1 MGITPYYNTS
11 AHSLRSGPQI
21 TVLQEETLFEKD
33 SYLNDLSAVS
43 VVIFCEAYQSYRG
56 GLNMPKPIQ
65 RVMNIKV
72 KETLVSSIAGAEWNV
87 MSISN
92 FDTWSADDVLLFLKY
107 YITPITKSDFYQ
119 KLKVCSEFP
128 MMSKTYVIS

>member
-1 MGITPYYNTS
+1 
-11 AHSLRSGPQI
+11 
-21 TVLQEETLFEKD
+21 
-33 SYLNDLSAVS
+33 
-43 VVIFCEAYQSYRG
+43 
-56 GLNMPKPIQ
+56 MPKPIQ

-92 FDTWSADDVLLFLKY
+92 FDMWSADDVLLFLKY

-128 MMSKTYVIS
+128 MMSKKYVISSENFHFFNDRYRKYVTKFRFAYLFLTECISDKSIELP